1 MGINVILS
9 SVSDLPPLHHVRGG
23 GGLMHAQQAPSL
35 NYTLSSPFKTQD
47 GPVLTIL
54 LPQLPYYAPYPL
66 SASFYYV
73 IRD

>member
-9 SVSDLPPLHHVRGG
+9 SVFDSPPPFITC
-23 GGLMHAQQAPSL
+23 MCDAQQALSL

-47 GPVLTIL
+47 GLVLIIL
-54 LPQLPYYAPYPL
+54 LPQLPYSATYPL
-66 SASFYYV
+66 SASFHAV